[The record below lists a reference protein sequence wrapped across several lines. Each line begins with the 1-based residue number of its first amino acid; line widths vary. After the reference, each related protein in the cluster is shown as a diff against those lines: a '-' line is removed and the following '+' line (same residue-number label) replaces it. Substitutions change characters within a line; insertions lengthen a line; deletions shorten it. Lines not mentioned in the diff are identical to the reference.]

1 MAEAR
6 DGQSKAKK
14 PVIEVITTVFERVNR
29 RGVEPP
35 PVYYGSDGEDCSFDE
50 GANKVNPG
58 NFMRTDILV
67 HSKYL
72 GK

>member
-29 RGVEPP
+29 HIMEHPP
-35 PVYYGSDGEDCSFDE
+35 GYYGSDGEIYDE
-50 GANKVNPG
+50 VGYNANPG

-67 HSKYL
+67 HSKHL
-72 GK
+72 SK